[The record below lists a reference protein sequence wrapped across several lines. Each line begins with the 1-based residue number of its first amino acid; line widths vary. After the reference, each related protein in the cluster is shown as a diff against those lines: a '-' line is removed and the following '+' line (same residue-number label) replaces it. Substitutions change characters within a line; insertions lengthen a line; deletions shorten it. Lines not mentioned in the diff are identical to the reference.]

1 MNVNFVVNILF
12 PCHLQPDQGI
22 FLCFLM
28 FEVITKQSIFC
39 KCSSLFLSSVAH

>member
-39 KCSSLFLSSVAH
+39 SFLFLSSVAH